1 MARTIVY
8 FCLAACLLAG
18 CIPSNEEIE
27 RREAEAVKAIR
38 QERINAERARARE
51 QSAIAGEKK
60 RIKLIEDDK
69 NLGYIIGTVID
80 ESSVSGYCIGI
91 ETDSG
96 RIIGLNVIDSE
107 DKKATPLSLDMIVK
121 KSSRISFPAGNLK
134 SADSLPAQ
142 YYPETCFEEGV
153 QTGTKMADR
162 IRVLENNNGG
172 E

>member
-60 RIKLIEDDK
+60 
-69 NLGYIIGTVID
+69 
-80 ESSVSGYCIGI
+80 ESS
-91 ETDSG
+91 
-96 RIIGLNVIDSE
+96 L
-107 DKKATPLSLDMIVK
+107 
-121 KSSRISFPAGNLK
+121 
-134 SADSLPAQ
+134 
-142 YYPETCFEEGV
+142 
-153 QTGTKMADR
+153 
-162 IRVLENNNGG
+162 
-172 E
+172 